1 MLVEGDVRYRCVAF
15 ALGFAFAFI
24 GQALTGPAVIGGTT
38 LGPIGGT
45 LERTEVSSI
54 VGATFGGKAEATFV
68 MLLEG
73 RR

>member
-1 MLVEGDVRYRCVAF
+1 MNCI
-15 ALGFAFAFI
+15 FI
-24 GQALTGPAVIGGTT
+24 LHRERIGLAVIGSAT
-38 LGPIGGT
+38 LGPVGGA